1 MSKPKITF
9 AQYEEAANTLEIKMG
24 AILSVETFKENK
36 PHVYKMQ
43 VEFAMDGT
51 DTRTVITSIGN
62 DYPKE
67 KLVGELFPFITNL
80 EPVKQYGILSEAMIV
95 VPTRNGEFLPTFM
108 RVGATLM

>member
-24 AILSVETFKENK
+24 HILSVETFKENK

-43 VEFAMDGT
+43 VEFGSD
-51 DTRTVITSIGN
+51 DVRTVITSIGN

-67 KLVGELFPFITNL
+67 KLEQELFPFITNL
-80 EPVKQYGILSEAMIV
+80 EPVKQYGILSEAMII

-108 RVGATLM
+108 RIGATLM